1 MKCPARETGKGV
13 GGVWLG
19 PQCLRNLK
27 DPPSETVP
35 KGNNLKHAVVGG
47 GEMCSYNREG
57 PQSPCLQSPLG
68 NDTLAHRAK
77 EVAGGRGRAW
87 AAKPLLQPC
96 NARGGGEV
104 KREVH
109 GLRVEL

>member
-1 MKCPARETGKGV
+1 MKCPARENGKGV

-47 GEMCSYNREG
+47 GEMCRYNREG
-57 PQSPCLQSPLG
+57 PLLGGQQAAEPLSSVTFG
-68 NDTLAHRAK
+68 
-77 EVAGGRGRAW
+77 
-87 AAKPLLQPC
+87 Q
-96 NARGGGEV
+96 
-104 KREVH
+104 
-109 GLRVEL
+109 